1 MWRRTRVKLRFA
13 KTPLISCDF
22 LYFGF
27 GHLFEDGISPMDSF
41 EKELKDRVG
50 EVGKEHEREAREK
63 SKGAAKLRQKGFKW
77 VELHLQEKGR
87 WHDGKWKSVSA
98 LSDKWCLLDNAMER
112 FVKLS
117 CCPLL

>member
-13 KTPLISCDF
+13 KTQLISCDF

-50 EVGKEHEREAREK
+50 EVGKEHEREASEK
-63 SKGAAKLRQKGFKW
+63 SQGAAKLRQKGFKW

-87 WHDGKWKSVSA
+87 
-98 LSDKWCLLDNAMER
+98 
-112 FVKLS
+112 
-117 CCPLL
+117 